1 MKICPTCGESKE
13 KSSFGKS
20 KQTKDGL
27 YGCCKSCKSIRAKKF
42 NSGAYAKNAAL
53 LKNYGVTLAA
63 FNALLT
69 SQGGHCALCER
80 TELLGLDHDHVT
92 LKVRGILCRKC
103 NLALGHFD
111 DSIPKMVAAITY
123 LGK

>member
-13 KSSFGKS
+13 KILFGKD
-20 KQTKDGL
+20 KQQKDG
-27 YGCCKSCKSIRAKKF
+27 YAVYCKSCKTIRARKY
-42 NSGAYAKNAAL
+42 NTGTAGKNKSL
-53 LKNYGVTLAA
+53 LRNYGITLEAFNVILAA
-63 FNALLT
+63 
-69 SQGGHCALCER
+69 QGGHCALCER
-80 TELLGLDHDHVT
+80 AELLGLDHDHVT